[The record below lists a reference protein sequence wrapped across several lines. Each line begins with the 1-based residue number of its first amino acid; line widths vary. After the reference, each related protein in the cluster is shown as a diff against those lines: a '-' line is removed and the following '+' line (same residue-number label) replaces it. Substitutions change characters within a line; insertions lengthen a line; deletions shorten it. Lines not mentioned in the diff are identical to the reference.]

1 MFKIAFEIVNVD
13 DIVSKIK
20 KQKKIM
26 LKFLNLK

>member
-20 KQKKIM
+20 TEENYVEV
-26 LKFLNLK
+26 FNLK